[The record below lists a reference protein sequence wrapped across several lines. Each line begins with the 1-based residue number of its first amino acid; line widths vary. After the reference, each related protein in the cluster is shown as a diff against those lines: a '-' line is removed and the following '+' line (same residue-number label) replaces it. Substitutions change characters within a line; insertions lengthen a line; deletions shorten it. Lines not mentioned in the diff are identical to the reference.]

1 MERLALDS
9 TILGWARYSPQD
21 HVLELG
27 FRTGK
32 VYIYFDVPLH
42 SYQGL
47 VRAESKGRY
56 FNLHIRNHFRVQ
68 PATALSAGS
77 QTK

>member
-9 TILGWARYSPQD
+9 TTLDWARYSPEE

-32 VYIYFDVPLH
+32 VYIYFDVPSH
-42 SYQGL
+42 SYQEL

-56 FNLHIRNHFRVQ
+56 FNIHIRNHFRAQ
-68 PATALSAGS
+68 PVLTLTAGS
-77 QTK
+77 QN